1 MLDISYSVKFK
12 RDIKLMKKQGRNM
25 KLLRDVVD
33 ILAAEKSLDPK
44 YRDHPLTGDYT
55 EQRECHIQSDWLLI
69 YKVEK
74 KELRLTL
81 TRTGSYSIL
90 YRE

>member
-44 YRDHPLTGDYT
+44 YRDHPLTDYT
-55 EQRECHIQSDWLLI
+55 GQRECHIQSDWLLI

-81 TRTGSYSIL
+81 TRTGSHSIL
-90 YRE
+90 FRE